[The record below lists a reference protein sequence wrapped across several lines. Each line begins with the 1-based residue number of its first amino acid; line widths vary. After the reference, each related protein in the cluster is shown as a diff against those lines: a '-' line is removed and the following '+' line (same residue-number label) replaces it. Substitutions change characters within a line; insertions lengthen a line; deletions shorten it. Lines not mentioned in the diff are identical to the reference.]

1 MGPRTKSTSTLAAT
15 LHTAALKTF
24 LQQLQ
29 QTEEEM
35 SGSHT
40 QA

>member
-1 MGPRTKSTSTLAAT
+1 MGPRTKSTSTLAVT
-15 LHTAALKTF
+15 LHTADLKTF